1 MDVSITEQ
9 RVKSTT
15 HERSERRWHRYW
27 RREYPTTDYAVA
39 DAVAQVDRLEREGL
53 GPLSISYAE
62 ARAVAA
68 VHGCRCHCHNPDPVD
83 VAS

>member
-1 MDVSITEQ
+1 MSNGSINEQ
-9 RVKSTT
+9 RVKGTT
-15 HERSERRWHRYW
+15 QSERWHRYW
-27 RREYPTTDYAVA
+27 KREYPTSDYDVA
-39 DAVAQVDRLEREGL
+39 DAVAQVDRLEREAKGL

-68 VHGCRCHCHNPDPVD
+68 LHGVRCHCHNPDPVD